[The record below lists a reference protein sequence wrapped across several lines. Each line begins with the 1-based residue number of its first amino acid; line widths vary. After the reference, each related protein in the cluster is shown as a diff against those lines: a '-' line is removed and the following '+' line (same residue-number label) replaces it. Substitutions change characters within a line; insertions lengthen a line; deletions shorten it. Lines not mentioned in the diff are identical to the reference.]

1 MGFTIVQR
9 FLFLII
15 GVPLGFL
22 FLLKPLPIVNILGK
36 SAWSEAHMPG
46 GTYGAVK
53 LFGIAIIV
61 IAIIVA
67 F

>member
-1 MGFTIVQR
+1 MGFTFVQR
-9 FLFLII
+9 LLFLII

-22 FLLKPLPIVNILGK
+22 FLLKSLPIVNILGK

-53 LFGIAIIV
+53 LFGIALIVLCIIF
-61 IAIIVA
+61 A